1 MKIMAVNAGSS
12 SLKFQLL
19 EMPNETVVTSGVV
32 ERIGLPN
39 AVFTIK
45 TNGEKY
51 SETLEIKDHAVA
63 VNMLLEKL
71 VELNIVESYDA
82 IKGVGHRVVH
92 GGEKFSDSVLIT
104 DEVIRAIE
112 EVSDLAP
119 LHNPANLTGIKAF
132 QKALPNAPQSA
143 VFDTAFHQTMSEDAY
158 MYSTPYEWYQ
168 KYRVRKYGFHGTSHK
183 YVSQRVAE
191 ILNQDVKTLKTIVL
205 HIGNGASIC
214 AVKGGISVDTSMGF
228 TPLAGISMG
237 TRSGD
242 IDPAIIEFIT
252 TKENKTVQQVMNDL
266 NKASGYLGVS
276 NVSSDSRDLWDAAY
290 KGDERSLLAI
300 KKQAKQIADYIGS
313 YVITMGGVDAIAFTA
328 GVGENAPN
336 TRELIVERIKDA
348 LGAELDEEKN
358 KARGVETIISSEASK
373 VKLLLVPTNEEVM
386 IARDTVR
393 LMKDSQK

>member
-19 EMPNETVVTSGVV
+19 EMPTEKVITSGVV

-45 TNGEKY
+45 VNGEKH
-51 SETLEIKDHAVA
+51 SETIDIQDHKVA
-63 VNMLLEKL
+63 VNLLLNQL
-71 VELNIVESYDA
+71 VDLKVVGAYEEIVA
-82 IKGVGHRVVH
+82 VGHRVVH
-92 GGEKFSDSVLIT
+92 GGEKFSDSVVINE
-104 DEVIRAIE
+104 EVIQAIE

-119 LHNPANLTGIKAF
+119 LHNPANLTGIRAF
-132 QKALPNAPQSA
+132 QEALPNAPQVA
-143 VFDTAFHQTMSEDAY
+143 VFDTAFHQTMKEDAY
-158 MYSTPYEWYQ
+158 MYSTPYEWYE

-183 YVSQRVAE
+183 YVSARVAE
-191 ILNQDVKTLKTIVL
+191 MLGKDLKTLKTVVL

-214 AVKGGISVDTSMGF
+214 AVDGGISVDTSMGF

-266 NKASGYLGVS
+266 NKGSGYLGVS
-276 NVSSDSRDLWDAAY
+276 RVSSDSRDLWDAAY
-290 KGDERSLLAI
+290 KGDRRSLLAI
-300 KKQAKQIADYIGS
+300 EKQVKMIADYIGA
-313 YVITMGGVDAIAFTA
+313 YYLTMGGIDAIAFTA

-336 TRELIVERIKDA
+336 TRELIVNRLSA
-348 LGAELDEEKN
+348 LGAELDLKANE
-358 KARGVETIISSEASK
+358 ARGVEKLISSENSK
-373 VKLLLVPTNEEVM
+373 IKLLLVPTNEEVM

-393 LMKDSQK
+393 LTQ